1 MKEDKCR
8 KGTYIRMSTQVTS
21 QTQDFAERL
30 IANEAASGTPSEN
43 GVPVAIRVCEKLRRP
58 LTTLAG
64 AAGFHSLLLRA
75 LTLAKREDPGLGAL
89 QVNADGSLED
99 GGLNGNTHEAEGGI
113 LLVAHLI
120 GLLFSFIGETL
131 TLRLM
136 QDVWP
141 AASFASQESI
151 GNTRTLTAEGTN
163 KHEPQG

>member
-8 KGTYIRMSTQVTS
+8 KGTYIRMFTQVTS
-21 QTQDFAERL
+21 QTRDFAELL
-30 IANEAASGTPSEN
+30 IANEAASDTPLEN

-64 AAGFHSLLLRA
+64 AAGFHSLLVRA
-75 LTLAKREDPGLGAL
+75 LTLAKREAPSLGAL
-89 QVNADGSLED
+89 QVKADGSLED
-99 GGLNGNTHEAEGGI
+99 GGLNGNTHEAEGVI

-136 QDVWP
+136 HDVWP
-141 AASFASQESI
+141 AASFGSQGPTS
-151 GNTRTLTAEGTN
+151 NTATSTAEGTD